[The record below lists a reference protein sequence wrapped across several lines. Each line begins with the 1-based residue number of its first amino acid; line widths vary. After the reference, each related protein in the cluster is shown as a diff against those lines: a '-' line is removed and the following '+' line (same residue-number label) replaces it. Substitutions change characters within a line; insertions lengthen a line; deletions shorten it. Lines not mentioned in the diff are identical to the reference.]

1 MGPVATVDP
10 TRINDH
16 PALVLRVDG
25 EIDLV
30 VAMRIDEGLIS
41 GIYSVR
47 NPEKLTHMER
57 ETAVSR

>member
-1 MGPVATVDP
+1 MDP